1 MNFRGQNGFPMS
13 PSSGSPI
20 RGFYLGSG
28 NTDDES
34 SRSIDRYRDEVEKL
48 PDVREEKVDDL
59 RDAVERGDYHVES
72 EKIAKRVV
80 DEALKEAVQR
90 DRSFPS

>member
-1 MNFRGQNGFPMS
+1 MNFRGHKGFPMS
-13 PSSGSPI
+13 PSGIMPIQGFLAGSGST
-20 RGFYLGSG
+20 G
-28 NTDDES
+28 NDE

-59 RDAVERGDYHVES
+59 RDSVEKGDYHVES

-90 DRSFPS
+90 NRSFPR